1 MVTLSPAQAPR
12 DTHLAQAPTS
22 SRIGEGPLSFRA
34 HFSRSVERM
43 RALLADPASNVAKD
57 ESAFPMTEDLGA
69 CAKCVFRRACGRES
83 VAIAA
88 A

>member
-1 MVTLSPAQAPR
+1 VRTALVYLNELKDNAPLET
-12 DTHLAQAPTS
+12 DVLVDEAAVA
-22 SRIGEGPLSFRA
+22 GFRA

-43 RALLADPASNVAKD
+43 RSLLADPASNVAKD
-57 ESAFPMTEDLGA
+57 ESAFPMTEDLGV

-83 VAIAA
+83 VAVAA